1 MSTDQ
6 ADDHLLP
13 ATLQAMLEE
22 VHRASFQLPPDEQD
36 SFAFN
41 VFVNGLSSVLEQI
54 RARKPRQY
62 RAHLE
67 MALLMLQSE
76 NGSGPHS

>member
-1 MSTDQ
+1 MNTDHP
-6 ADDHLLP
+6 DDALLP
-13 ATLQAMLEE
+13 AAVQTVLEA
-22 VHRASFQLPPDEQD
+22 VHGASFQLPPDEQD

-54 RARKPRQY
+54 RARKPEQY

>member
-1 MSTDQ
+1 MSTDPN
-6 ADDHLLP
+6 DDPLLP
-13 ATLQAMLEE
+13 AAVQAVLEA
-22 VHRASFQLPPDEQD
+22 VHHASLELPPDEQD
-36 SFAFN
+36 SLAFN
-41 VFVNGLSSVLEQI
+41 VFTNALSSVLEQI
-54 RARKPRQY
+54 RARRPEQY